1 MKTKQN
7 SKLNLNLTATSK
19 ALIIAGVIA
28 VVSLPVAANKYQK
41 NHNSI
46 YDYAK
51 VVDVQPL
58 IETYQVNQP
67 VEQCWDERVQR
78 NRYDDYNRYSRS
90 NSNTPSILGAII
102 GGAIGN
108 RFGHGDGRK
117 IATLAG
123 AVLGSSI
130 GRDVKHSKKHQR
142 SHNNQYGYNTVQ
154 RCELRDSYVT
164 KEQVVG
170 YDVTYKYRG
179 NVFHTK
185 MAQQPRDKIKVMITV
200 NPV

>member
-1 MKTKQN
+1 MKTKQK
-7 SKLNLNLTATSK
+7 SKFNLKLTATSK
-19 ALIIAGVIA
+19 ALIIAGVVA
-28 VVSLPVAANKYQK
+28 GVSLPVAANKYQE
-41 NHNSI
+41 NHNSV

-58 IETYQVNQP
+58 IETYKVNQP

-78 NRYDDYNRYSRS
+78 NRYDDRGRYSRS

-117 IATLAG
+117 IATVAG

-130 GRDVKHSKKHQR
+130 GRDVKNSKRNQNH
-142 SHNNQYGYNTVQ
+142 HNANIAYDTVQ
-154 RCELRDSYVT
+154 RCEFRDSYVT

-185 MAQQPRDKIKVMITV
+185 MAQQPHDKIKVMITV

>member
-1 MKTKQN
+1 MKTNLNNKFN
-7 SKLNLNLTATSK
+7 LKLNATSK
-19 ALIIAGVIA
+19 ALIVAGIITGI
-28 VVSLPVAANKYQK
+28 SLPVAANKYQE
-41 NHNSI
+41 NHNSV

-67 VEQCWDERVQR
+67 VEQCWDERVSRTSYDNYGR
-78 NRYDDYNRYSRS
+78 NNRR
-90 NSNTPSILGAII
+90 NSNTSQILGAII

-108 RFGHGDGRK
+108 RFGHGNGRK
-117 IATLAG
+117 IATVAG

-130 GRDVKHSKKHQR
+130 GRDVQNSKRHQNY
-142 SHNNQYGYNTVQ
+142 HNANLGYDTVQ
-154 RCELRDSYVT
+154 RCEFRDSYVT

-170 YDVTYKYRG
+170 YDVAYKYRG

-185 MAQQPRDKIKVMITV
+185 MAQKPYGKIKVMITV